1 MRLALVLA
9 GGALGSGARYLVA
22 VWMANRFGSTFPW
35 GTLTVNVAGGF
46 VIGLLATMADEVGS
60 IGPQTRVFLVV
71 GVLGGFTTFSSF
83 TMETLRLADQS
94 ELWRAWAYVA
104 ASFVLAIAA
113 TALGIGAGRSIAR

>member
-94 ELWRAWAYVA
+94 ELWRAGAYVA

>member
-1 MRLALVLA
+1 
-9 GGALGSGARYLVA
+9 
-22 VWMANRFGSTFPW
+22 
-35 GTLTVNVAGGF
+35 
-46 VIGLLATMADEVGS
+46 MADEVGS

-94 ELWRAWAYVA
+94 ELWRAGAYVA